1 MVELKTV
8 EDYKLAYSQAIEEL
22 KSANESI
29 ANLVVKV
36 NFYEEQFANK
46 SRVIVCKKWHQPEIT
61 VEYNYAGIRI
71 HTTAENYIKSVVRQ
85 AEIDNKPNGW
95 KKYVNWHYPDAEQ
108 IESMLLPACKKIE
121 EEMKLTTIHFAPT

>member
-1 MVELKTV
+1 MELETI

-85 AEIDNKPNGW
+85 AEIDNKPNDW

-121 EEMKLTTIHFAPT
+121 EEMKLTTIHFAPI